1 MNQFILFLQAA
12 PPQAGMG
19 ISGTLMFLGIA
30 LVVMYF
36 FMIRPQGK
44 IRQQQTDF
52 MSSLKRGTKIVTI
65 GGIFGTIM
73 EINDKEVQLL
83 IAPKM
88 IITIRRDAISMDFT
102 KALNSSTDAAT
113 PTTAPAALSGTT
125 ETATSEK

>member
-36 FMIRPQGK
+36 FMIRPQGQVRK
-44 IRQQQTDF
+44 QQTDF
-52 MSSLKRGTKIVTI
+52 MTSLKRGTKVVTI
-65 GGIFGTIM
+65 GGIHGTIM

-83 IAPKM
+83 VAPKM

-102 KALNSSTDAAT
+102 KAINSTTDAT
-113 PTTAPAALSGTT
+113 TTSTAPATLSGTA
-125 ETATSEK
+125 ETFTSER